1 MTQPE
6 AVQATDADMSV
17 VLKVVKDITTVPADA
32 WDTCAGSAN
41 PFLSHA
47 FLAALEESGS
57 ATART
62 GWLPQHLVLET
73 EGGAVLG
80 CVPMYLK
87 GHSQGEYVFDHGWA
101 HAYEQA
107 GGRYYPKLQVAVPFT
122 PVTGPRLLLAPD
134 APATTAET
142 LIAGLEKVAEA
153 HEVASLHVTFPTE
166 RQWAQFGKAGWLQR
180 TGQQYHWQNA
190 GYGSFD
196 DFLAALAS
204 RKRKAIKKERR
215 QVADAD
221 VSLSVLTGDDL
232 RTEHWDA
239 FFGFYVDT
247 GSRKWGSPYLT
258 RKFFQLIGERMPE
271 RVALVMAQS
280 QGHWVAGALN
290 FIGGDTLYGRHWGC
304 DRHFRYLHF
313 EACYYQAI
321 DFAIR
326 RGLAQV
332 EAGAQGEH
340 KIQRGYMPQRT
351 YSAHLIRDAGLRAA
365 IADYLRRET
374 AAVDWEI
381 EALSEQ
387 ASPFRRAD
395 GDCPDR
401 G

>member
-1 MTQPE
+1 MTQ
-6 AVQATDADMSV
+6 AGTAQATEDETTA
-17 VLKVVKDITTVPADA
+17 VLRIVKDITTVPADA
-32 WDTCAGSAN
+32 WDRCAGTDN

-47 FLAALEESGS
+47 FLATLEESGS

-62 GWLPQHLVLET
+62 GWLPQHMVLET
-73 EGGAVLG
+73 EDGAVLG

-134 APATTAET
+134 APASTAET

-153 HEVASLHVTFPTE
+153 HEVATLHVTFPTE
-166 RQWAQFGKAGWLQR
+166 KQWSMFGDSGWLQR
-180 TGQQYHWQNA
+180 TGQQYHWQND

-196 DFLAALAS
+196 DFLTALAS

-215 QVADAD
+215 QVAEAD
-221 VSLSVLTGDDL
+221 VAVSVLTGDDL
-232 RTEHWDA
+232 KSEHWDA
-239 FFGFYVDT
+239 FFGFYMDT

-258 RKFFQLIGERMPE
+258 RSFFELIGERMPE
-271 RVALVMAQS
+271 RIALVMAQS

-290 FIGGDTLYGRHWGC
+290 FIGADTLYGRNWGC

-313 EACYYQAI
+313 EACYYRAI
-321 DFAIR
+321 DFAID
-326 RGLAQV
+326 RGLATV

-351 YSAHLIRDAGLRAA
+351 YSAHLIRDPGLRTAV
-365 IADYLRRET
+365 ADYLRRET

-381 EALSEQ
+381 EALAEQ
-387 ASPFRRAD
+387 ASPFRRTDGTCAD
-395 GDCPDR
+395 G

>member
-1 MTQPE
+1 MTQAE
-6 AVQATDADMSV
+6 TAQATGDDTTV
-17 VLKVVKDITTVPADA
+17 VLRIVKDITTVPGDA
-32 WDTCAGSAN
+32 WDRCAGKDN
-41 PFLSHA
+41 PFLTHA

-62 GWLPQHLVLET
+62 GWLPQHMVLET
-73 EGGAVLG
+73 EDGAVLG

-134 APATTAET
+134 APASATET

-166 RQWAQFGKAGWLQR
+166 SQWSLFGDAGWLQR
-180 TGQQYHWQNA
+180 TGQQYHWQND

-215 QVADAD
+215 QVAEAD
-221 VSLSVLTGDDL
+221 VALSVLTGDDL
-232 RTEHWDA
+232 KSEHWDA
-239 FFGFYVDT
+239 FFGFYMDT

-258 RKFFQLIGERMPE
+258 RSFFELIGERMPE
-271 RVALVMAQS
+271 RIALIMAQS

-290 FIGGDTLYGRHWGC
+290 FIGADTLYGRNWGC

-313 EACYYQAI
+313 EACYYRAI
-321 DFAIR
+321 DFAIDQ
-326 RGLAQV
+326 GLATV

-351 YSAHLIRDAGLRAA
+351 YSAHLIRDPGLRTAV
-365 IADYLRRET
+365 ADYLRRET

-381 EALSEQ
+381 EALAEQ
-387 ASPFRRAD
+387 ASPFRRTD
-395 GDCPDR
+395 GGCPDS

>member
-1 MTQPE
+1 MTPME
-6 AVQATDADMSV
+6 AAQATGDDASV
-17 VLKVVKDITTVPADA
+17 VLRVVKDITAVPADA
-32 WDTCAGSAN
+32 WDRCAGTDN

-73 EGGAVLG
+73 EDGTVLG

-122 PVTGPRLLLAPD
+122 PVTGPRLLLAPA
-134 APATTAET
+134 APANTAET

-166 RQWAQFGKAGWLQR
+166 RQWALFGDAGWLQR

-190 GYGSFD
+190 DYGSFD

-215 QVADAD
+215 QVAEAD

-232 RTEHWDA
+232 KPEHWDA

-258 RKFFQLIGERMPE
+258 RSFFELIGQRMPE

-321 DFAIR
+321 DFAIA

-351 YSAHLIRDAGLRAA
+351 YSAHLIRDAGLRTA

-381 EALSEQ
+381 AALAEQ
-387 ASPFRRAD
+387 ASPFRRTD
-395 GDCPDR
+395 GDCSERD
-401 G
+401 